1 MNVESRQLGFLLDPF
16 VTVTDDQGKSVIEI
30 DDAGSSRDIKTVL
43 KVPHDGWYNLTI
55 RDLHHG
61 GGLRFAYRITLVLAQ
76 ADVQLSIAS
85 QTFVVHEKKPLEIPV
100 KVARLHGFDESF
112 GIHCTNL
119 PDGVKLECPTIKD
132 QKEVKVKLTTSGNTE
147 HSGPLRLVGRCPK
160 TGISRVARI
169 QVNGRKQLPW
179 LTVIASD

>member
-1 MNVESRQLGFLLDPF
+1 MGCGASTGSQAEAMKLHSKIRWFDGKES
-16 VTVTDDQGKSVIEI
+16 
-30 DDAGSSRDIKTVL
+30 
-43 KVPHDGWYNLTI
+43 
-55 RDLHHG
+55 
-61 GGLRFAYRITLVLAQ
+61 
-76 ADVQLSIAS
+76 
-85 QTFVVHEKKPLEIPV
+85 
-100 KVARLHGFDESF
+100 
-112 GIHCTNL
+112 
-119 PDGVKLECPTIKD
+119 KD